1 MATRKNRAARSTT
14 RKGNKGNKDNKKVSL
29 FAVYAFNAAADSP
42 CARRKGCYWSYP
54 RLPAGWHWIG
64 RGTLHPLHPKGRDHS
79 LKEEHFMGPLATR
92 EKTREILQK
101 TFAALEPDS
110 VAHFKIVNQLS

>member
-14 RKGNKGNKDNKKVSL
+14 RKGNKGNKGSKKVSL

-64 RGTLHPLHPKGRDHS
+64 RGTLHPLHPKGKDHS

-101 TFAALEPDS
+101 TFAALENKS
-110 VAHFKIVNQLS
+110 VAHFKIVNQLA

>member
-14 RKGNKGNKDNKKVSL
+14 RKGSKKISL